1 MTILIE
7 RFGTPLKDWD
17 IRINYGIKTGC
28 NEAFII
34 DEKIRAK
41 LIAEDS
47 KSAEIIRPILRGKDI
62 KKNSYEFAG
71 LYVILAIFDSH
82 KWIEQKYPAIY
93 NHLSQY
99 EDKLKKRGQCRYLS
113 SGKIHHSSDRDY
125 PGYPGMHHWLE
136 LDNNP
141 RQKYMD
147 DFNKQKIIYS
157 EIVRS
162 PQFLLDKEG
171 FIPEATAFIMSG
183 EHLDYLVQ
191 YLNSNIAAW
200 IFKTYYAGG
209 GLGKSGYR
217 YKKAFLVNLPVPR
230 RFDMKILNDKKIA
243 ELYGLTDAEINFIS
257 SSVRG
262 NL

>member
-41 LIAEDS
+41 LIAEDP
-47 KSAEIIRPILRGKDI
+47 KSAEIIRPILRGRDI
-62 KKNSYEFAG
+62 KKDGYEFAG
-71 LYVILAIFDSH
+71 LYLIITHNGYKKEDGTVVPRI
-82 KWIEQKYPAIY
+82 KIENYPSIK
-93 NHLSQY
+93 Q
-99 EDKLKKRGQCRYLS
+99 
-113 SGKIHHSSDRDY
+113 
-125 PGYPGMHHWLE
+125 WLE
-136 LDNNP
+136 SEDWNDKPNKGASIKRLQNRTDKGDTLYNL
-141 RQKYMD
+141 RDCAYMD

-162 PQFLLDKEG
+162 PQFLLDEEG

-209 GLGKSGYR
+209 GLGESGYR

-257 SSVRG
+257 SSVSD